1 MKKVLGLLALSVLLV
16 LAGSAAAQDT
26 IKIAAMEP
34 LSGSFK
40 DIGERYLDGV
50 VYAAKVINESGGL
63 LGKKVEVIP
72 VDSELKPDVATRK
85 AQNLILKDGVKFFC
99 GGTGSSV
106 GAAMEQLASKQ
117 NAIMISYGM
126 AAASMT
132 GEKCSRNFFRTCGNT
147 DQHSFALADLI
158 GKKGYK
164 RVAIIAQDYSFG
176 KEALSAFKKRLAQAN
191 PTAKIVAELYHP
203 AGTKDFAPY
212 ASQLIAAKP
221 DVIFTPNWGNDL
233 TLLLKQGRPMGMKQK
248 VFSYYINDE
257 VTIEAL
263 ANDSLMLGNM
273 GAEVYT
279 LSIPTKKNK
288 DFVAKFYKDKGYYP
302 TWLRGKSYLSTMFW
316 AEAVKKAGTTDVNAV
331 IKAWEGLSYDG
342 PAGLWTMRAC
352 DHQAQIPFWYT
363 EIVKKTPFFKHA
375 FEAPAGMIA
384 AKDVSVPCEQT
395 GCKMK

>member
-132 GEKCSRNFFRTCGNT
+132 GEKCSKNFFRTCGNT

-158 GKKGYK
+158 GKKG
-164 RVAIIAQDYSFG
+164 
-176 KEALSAFKKRLAQAN
+176 
-191 PTAKIVAELYHP
+191 
-203 AGTKDFAPY
+203 
-212 ASQLIAAKP
+212 
-221 DVIFTPNWGNDL
+221 
-233 TLLLKQGRPMGMKQK
+233 
-248 VFSYYINDE
+248 
-257 VTIEAL
+257 
-263 ANDSLMLGNM
+263 
-273 GAEVYT
+273 
-279 LSIPTKKNK
+279 
-288 DFVAKFYKDKGYYP
+288 
-302 TWLRGKSYLSTMFW
+302 
-316 AEAVKKAGTTDVNAV
+316 
-331 IKAWEGLSYDG
+331 
-342 PAGLWTMRAC
+342 
-352 DHQAQIPFWYT
+352 
-363 EIVKKTPFFKHA
+363 
-375 FEAPAGMIA
+375 
-384 AKDVSVPCEQT
+384 
-395 GCKMK
+395 